1 MKILFAI
8 LIIFISN
15 SSYPQLIPLSYEQD
29 ENLNLILG
37 KIPDG
42 WSVEWQ
48 SDTLIFKRQGDVYS
62 LYENKINAPV
72 SYETDEE
79 FGERVK
85 AHGSKLE
92 AKVIVKL
99 YPRWTLEKF
108 AEANTHNNRI
118 ISKVLELQN
127 DYDILRLRKESPHSK
142 AGYFFVPETGDDE
155 DRIRDYQIIR
165 LELERDLIDI
175 PDHHS
180 DHYSFYIIS
189 ANSVATEFIT
199 IHPRSVSGETYIIL
213 GLFDKHLE
221 KYR

>member
-8 LIIFISN
+8 LIVFISN

-29 ENLNLILG
+29 ENLNLILE

-85 AHGSKLE
+85 AHGSKIE

-99 YPRWTLEKF
+99 YHRWTPEKF

-155 DRIRDYQIIR
+155 DRVRLFQIKKR
-165 LELERDLIDI
+165 ELERELINI
-175 PDHHS
+175 PDYHS
-180 DHYSFYIIS
+180 EKFSYFIS
-189 ANSVATEFIT
+189 EIQGAEDEY
-199 IHPRSVSGETYIIL
+199 VSISPQAASYEVYEILSLFQQHLLTY
-213 GLFDKHLE
+213 
-221 KYR
+221 R